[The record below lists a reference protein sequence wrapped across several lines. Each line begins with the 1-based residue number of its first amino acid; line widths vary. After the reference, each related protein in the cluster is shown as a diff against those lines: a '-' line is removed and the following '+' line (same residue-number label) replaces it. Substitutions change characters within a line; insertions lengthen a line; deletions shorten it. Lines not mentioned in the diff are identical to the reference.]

1 LTPTFCLF
9 LLGNEITVPPV
20 VFLFLTGFLL
30 IAAGCISSIRKD
42 LIADVPDDSCSS
54 DGDPDVTTPRTLPRD
69 LTHRIELTTD
79 QKREFL
85 DCYQRQYTDQH
96 VWPDIKLE
104 AFACDVQSWRPGRPI
119 TVYFAQRRL
128 VREFAAQNGLK
139 WLTEQ
144 LMRESRS
151 FDGSNGV
158 QKEKETQSVSNT
170 TDREV

>member
-9 LLGNEITVPPV
+9 LLGNESTVPPV
-20 VFLFLTGFLL
+20 AFLFFGFLL
-30 IAAGCISSIRKD
+30 ITAGCISSIRKD
-42 LIADVPDDSCSS
+42 LIADAPDDSHSP
-54 DGDPDVTTPRTLPRD
+54 DGDPDVLPPRTFPKD
-69 LTHRIELTTD
+69 LTLRIRLTSD
-79 QKREFL
+79 QKSELL
-85 DCYQRQYTDQH
+85 DCYHRQYTDQH

-104 AFACDVQSWRPGRPI
+104 AFACDVQSWRPGRAI

-151 FDGSNGV
+151 CDGSNGV